1 MINNSYYT
9 PPSTPYMYCKI
20 LLISALAS
28 LTSANMNPITR
39 VELQSLES
47 KYKRQEIERLLKP
60 AYDIVRNSA
69 ISGKT
74 QVFIQ
79 TQEVSRPVGNSIRV
93 QQRNDILYT
102 WDLQGCLEALKEFFP
117 DSKVELRETWVDIS
131 LTNRVLK
138 KGIFID
144 WS

>member
-1 MINNSYYT
+1 
-9 PPSTPYMYCKI
+9 
-20 LLISALAS
+20 
-28 LTSANMNPITR
+28 MNPITR

-74 QVFIQ
+74 QTFIQ
-79 TQEVSRPVGNSIRV
+79 TQEVSRPVSNTIHIQKGELNG
-93 QQRNDILYT
+93 ILRI
-102 WDLQGCLEALKEFFP
+102 WDLQGCLDVLKEFFP

-138 KGIFID
+138 KGILID

>member
-1 MINNSYYT
+1 
-9 PPSTPYMYCKI
+9 
-20 LLISALAS
+20 
-28 LTSANMNPITR
+28 MNPITR
-39 VELQSLES
+39 IELQSLES

-60 AYDIVRNSA
+60 AYDSVRNSA

-74 QVFIQ
+74 QAFIQ
-79 TQEVSRPVGNSIRV
+79 TQEVSRPVGNTINIRTGG
-93 QQRNDILYT
+93 RNDILHT
-102 WDLQGCLEALKEFFP
+102 WDLQGCLDVLKEFFP

-138 KGIFID
+138 KGILID

>member
-1 MINNSYYT
+1 
-9 PPSTPYMYCKI
+9 
-20 LLISALAS
+20 
-28 LTSANMNPITR
+28 MNPITR

-47 KYKRQEIERLLKP
+47 KYKRQEIENLLKP

-79 TQEVSRPVGNSIRV
+79 TQEVSRPVGNTI
-93 QQRNDILYT
+93 QTGERNGILRT
-102 WDLQGCLEALKEFFP
+102 WNLQGCLDVLKEFFP
-117 DSKVELRETWVDIS
+117 DSKVELKETWVDIS

-138 KGIFID
+138 KGILID